1 MQLPRNMD
9 PPWTPSLVTYWERL
23 GDRIGEGVKAVAVP
37 PSAGSV
43 QVRAIRVRPAVVMS
57 IIPEDL
63 NIVLQRLEPLG
74 ADEQFDLIVATNIL
88 VYYDVFEQSLALAN
102 VAKMLR
108 PGGVFLTNN
117 GVFELPT
124 IPIDWVGQ
132 TDVTDIRLPGVGDT
146 GDRLF
151 WYRRQ

>member
-1 MQLPRNMD
+1 
-9 PPWTPSLVTYWERL
+9 
-23 GDRIGEGVKAVAVP
+23 
-37 PSAGSV
+37 
-43 QVRAIRVRPAVVMS
+43 MS
-57 IIPEDL
+57 IVAEDL

-74 ADEQFDLIVATNIL
+74 ADERFDLIVATNIL

-108 PGGVFLTNN
+108 PGGFFLTNN
-117 GVFELPT
+117 GIFELPT

-132 TDVTDIRLPGVGDT
+132 TDVTDMRLPGIGDT
-146 GDRLF
+146 GDRVF